1 MHTKDDDTDRGR
13 LSLEKKPNWA
23 SRLVNPLTLKAILTM
38 GPWMAKVLRLLIEL
52 VKLFK
57 E

>member
-1 MHTKDDDTDRGR
+1 MNTKDHDKERGR
-13 LSLEKKPNWA
+13 LSSDKPKWA
-23 SRLVNPLTLKAILTM
+23 SRLVTPRMLKAILAI
-38 GPWMAKVLRLLIEL
+38 GPMVAKILRLGIEL